1 MDYKRIMQ
9 GMIIGLLVF
18 TVMAS
23 SGCEL
28 FAPPPTATPT
38 ITPTAMA
45 TFTPTHTATAIATP
59 TVTFTPTR
67 TPTITPTPTATPP
80 PVSDILEKAGAAMN
94 DLTSVG
100 MKSIAVMEME
110 GATITITLDA
120 HVELPFKAYVVMTL
134 PEESAEVLMLEGK
147 KVYTRLPGENWKRD
161 YSASSVPQASGSF
174 MDDPVGFFGNLENPR
189 FLGYETKEGERCYRI
204 QGDFSKE
211 TILDLSQSAGTTGEI
226 RIKEAMVPID
236 FWIAVNTGYV
246 IQMTYKMTINLEGI
260 WVKASY
266 DFNYYD
272 FDEPFNFPQP

>member
-1 MDYKRIMQ
+1 MNHKRIMR

-38 ITPTAMA
+38 ITPTATA
-45 TFTPTHTATAIATP
+45 TFTPTHTATATATP

-80 PVSDILEKAGAAMN
+80 PVSDILDKAGAAMN

-174 MDDPVGFFGNLENPR
+174 MDDPVGFFGNLETPR
-189 FLGYETKEGERCYRI
+189 FLGYETKEGVRCYRI
-204 QGDFSKE
+204 QGDFSAEK
-211 TILDLSQSAGTTGEI
+211 ILELSQSAGTENDFS
-226 RIKEAMVPID
+226 IKEEWIPVD
-236 FWIAVNTGYV
+236 FWIAVDTGYV
-246 IQMTYKMTINLEGI
+246 ILLKYKITGSVADR
-260 WVKASY
+260 WVKISY